1 MSKIDITRSDLEN
14 LERKI
19 ENLSKLVYINGIINS
34 TLDIGKLL
42 TIIMEIIK
50 DIMETEA
57 STLLLYDDDQNNLV
71 FRVALGKS
79 GKELVEKYRV
89 KMGQGIAGWV
99 ADKRKGTIVNDV
111 YDDNR
116 FDPDFD
122 KQTGFTTRS
131 IACTPLLYKGRLLGV
146 IQAINPKN
154 RPGFTESDINLF
166 NVFANQAALA
176 VQNAIYFHRAIEEE
190 RINVELNSARSVQK
204 SLIPDVDRRFENI
217 HIAARSIAAREISGE
232 FHSLDFHEN
241 NIAVALCDIHEKGV
255 PGGLNASLLSGAL
268 KAFSFL
274 KGNTPA
280 KIIRFLEKAMKGVIS
295 DFKKVSFFYGV
306 IDAGNQNLH
315 FVNSGVAYPILVRRG
330 IARYLK
336 FRSRSLGD
344 NAFEVKQVKLSLEK
358 GDYFVILSDSIV
370 NFKNNKGQILGLKK
384 IMEFIEGDFEGPLH
398 LINSLVEFAGQFMGG
413 IEMREDVS
421 IIAFNIE

>member
-1 MSKIDITRSDLEN
+1 MDKIDINRTDLEN

-57 STLLLYDDDQNNLV
+57 STLLLYDDDQDNLV
-71 FRVALGKS
+71 FKVALGES

-99 ADKRKGTIVNDV
+99 ADTRKGAIVNDV
-111 YDDNR
+111 YSDKR
-116 FDPDFD
+116 FDPNFD

-131 IACTPLLYKGRLLGV
+131 IACTPLLYKGKLIGV
-146 IQAINPKN
+146 IQAINPNN
-154 RPGFTESDINLF
+154 RPGFTEADMNLF

-176 VQNAIYFHRAIEEE
+176 VQNAIYFQRAIEEE
-190 RINVELNSARSVQK
+190 RINVELHSAKSVQE
-204 SLIPDVDRRFENI
+204 SLIPDVDQKFENI
-217 HIAARSIAAREISGE
+217 HIAARSIAAREIGGE
-232 FHSLDFHEN
+232 FHSLDFHERK
-241 NIAVALCDIHEKGV
+241 IAVALCDIHEKGV
-255 PGGLNASLLSGAL
+255 PGGLNASLMSGAL

-274 KGNTPA
+274 KENTPA
-280 KIIRFLEKAMKGVIS
+280 KIIRLLDKAMKGVIS
-295 DFKKVSFFYGV
+295 DFKKVSFFYGI
-306 IDAGNQNLH
+306 IDAGSQNLL

-344 NAFEVKQVKLSLEK
+344 DDFEVKQVKLSLEK

-370 NFKNNKGQILGLKK
+370 NFKNSKGQILGLKK
-384 IMEFIEGDFEGPLH
+384 IMDFMQGDFNGPLH